1 MPSNPSDAFLG
12 PRGPRGVPL
21 LGSLLEFE
29 AVEDLR
35 CTSTDRP
42 RSHRVES
49 QDVVRTCVGELS
61 TPLAVL
67 TETAM
72 GAMSRRR

>member
-1 MPSNPSDAFLG
+1 MHFN
-12 PRGPRGVPL
+12 
-21 LGSLLEFE
+21 GS
-29 AVEDLR
+29 
-35 CTSTDRP
+35 P
-42 RSHRVES
+42 RSHLVES